1 MKKRFLPL
9 LLALCGTATA
19 TWADAPV
26 KVTTVTDG
34 GFAEGTH
41 WYYLSI
47 GAQGFRISDN
57 RNNSF
62 ITLGGVRRATAD
74 NVWCFVGNDS
84 EGYMI
89 YNMNAG
95 TKKALAAPKEM
106 KGNTGADSH
115 AHLMDVANLPSD
127 YTNRWDIT
135 AAPTSYGIKN
145 GFYISEHGESNK
157 TLNNRDRKLAFWST
171 GKDAGSTIAITPLVD
186 ETHVGT
192 MNIDMTTGTFTASNQ
207 AGTWHK
213 VWTSNTVEGKP
224 VITFSADNNDMSK
237 NDDNTINMAPGTQNS
252 NTATYTIASSTAQIM
267 RYSFIVAKKTA
278 STNTMTLTIDG
289 KEYDLTSSSHNISV
303 TLPVSAT
310 STSFTL
316 HGPSNAG
323 EEIKVTNFQVEYK
336 ANSTYSQEISLSTG
350 SGLSTSAWA
359 QTWTS
364 TSSSPTITLSTTAN
378 NMKNDSNSFVMASGN
393 AKSSVYT
400 LASDGGNITSYT
412 FKAALKSGDTS
423 SDVKIT
429 ANGTETAI
437 STTASTISVT
447 GLDAAS
453 TTFTLT
459 GTNTPVVITEF
470 TVAGKDDAPVTLK
483 VDSVEA
489 QQDLLVCTS
498 TPNYRIPAIAQAK
511 NGNLIAVSDYRFS
524 GADIGSGALD
534 LRARISKDNG
544 ATWGDIKTIADHNQY
559 ASGSANAT
567 KFMHTGFGDPCIVA
581 DRDTNK
587 VLLMSCTGNIM
598 YWNGTRDNHQGIAR
612 FYSKDGGETWEKPE
626 DISDKIYALF
636 DGSQIGGAKT
646 MFIGSGRICQS
657 RIVKVKDYYRL
668 YCSIIMKDNN
678 DGNTSHNF
686 VIFSDDFGQTWDVL
700 GGPNVA
706 PINSDCDEPKA
717 EELPDGSVIC
727 SSRVN
732 GGRKYNI
739 FHFTDM
745 QKATGSWDSESY
757 SNSSNNGVVAAGNSC
772 NGEVMIVP
780 VKRNKDQKQMY
791 LMMQSVP
798 MGPGGRYNVGIY
810 YKELESYADFNTPAN
825 MSKDWD
831 GHHQAS
837 YISSAY
843 STMTLQ
849 NNNTIGFLYEE
860 STFGFDY
867 CIIYKNYSI
876 EKITDGKYTYDS
888 TVSNTEYMKESVA
901 ANVVASVEEKV
912 TASDQYAAAK
922 TVGTLTEEGKAAVE
936 EAKTAYEADPTI
948 DNYVALNAAVENADR
963 NESAPLKTYKI
974 RNKDRSNGTLYLTAT
989 TDGLTAKTEANGGE
1003 NIKFCLVPGAAS
1015 GTYRIYS
1022 PTVKKYIGRTQARET
1037 KTPLVDN
1044 AADAYDYR
1052 IDLNLGNFTAAFV
1065 CTNPTTGTYPALHLA
1080 QDNTRIVP
1088 WTTDANASRWFIE
1101 DTDIEADMYAL
1112 SFSASDY
1119 GTLFMPKSFVMPEGI
1134 KGGVVTPTATGIA
1147 IDYCYQAGETVPA
1160 NTGLLLSSTQGTFKE
1175 LPLISE
1181 VAQARALSSEEAEP
1195 ATPANYLH
1203 GTTKKELTAVEG
1215 TGIDYTFYKLAYGTS
1230 QANLNVL
1237 GFYWGAE
1244 NGEAFT
1250 NAAYKA
1256 FLAIPRTQAASA
1268 KRGFPLNGSEI
1279 TGIHNATVEG
1289 EDAPAAIYDLQGRRL
1304 SQIPGTGIYVGS
1316 DHKKHIVVK

>member
-9 LLALCGTATA
+9 LLALCGSATVS
-19 TWADAPV
+19 WADAPV
-26 KVTTVTDG
+26 KVTTVTNG

-62 ITLGGVRRATAD
+62 ITLGGTRRATAD
-74 NVWCFVGNDS
+74 NVWCFVGNES

-106 KGNTGADSH
+106 KGNTGAEAY
-115 AHLMDVANLPSD
+115 AHLMPVENLSSD

-135 AAPTSYGIKN
+135 AAPASYGIKN

-157 TLNNRDRKLAFWST
+157 ALNNRDRKLAFWST
-171 GKDAGSTIAITPLVD
+171 GKDAGSTIAITPLYD
-186 ETHVGT
+186 ETNVGDMT
-192 MNIDMTTGTFTASNQ
+192 IDMTTGTFTESNQ
-207 AGTWHK
+207 AKTWHK

-237 NDDNTINMAPGTQNS
+237 NDDNTINMAPGTMNS
-252 NTATYTIASSTAQIM
+252 NTATYTIASSAAQIM
-267 RYSFIVAKKTA
+267 RYSFTVAKKTA
-278 STNTMTLTIDG
+278 SSNKMTLTING
-289 KEYDLTSSSHNISV
+289 KEYDLTSASHDISV

-316 HGPSNAG
+316 CGPSNAG
-323 EEIKVTNFQVEYK
+323 EEVKMTNFKVEYK
-336 ANSTYSQEISLSTG
+336 ANASFTQTIGLNTG
-350 SGLSTSAWA
+350 TGLSTTAWA
-359 QTWTS
+359 KTWTS
-364 TSSSPTITLSTTAN
+364 NSTSPTITLSTTAN

-400 LASDGGNITSYT
+400 IASNGSNINSYT

-470 TVAGKDDAPVTLK
+470 TVTGIDASPVTLAI
-483 VDSVEA
+483 DSVEA

-544 ATWGDIKTIADHNQY
+544 ATWGEIKTIADHNQY

-587 VLLMSCTGNIM
+587 VLLMSCTGNVM

-612 FYSKDGGETWEKPE
+612 FYSKDGGETWEKPV
-626 DISDKIYALF
+626 DISDQIYALF

-678 DGNTSHNF
+678 SGNTSHNF
-686 VIFSDDFGQTWDVL
+686 VIYSDDFGQTWDVL

-706 PINSDCDEPKA
+706 PTNGDCDEPKA

-727 SSRVN
+727 SSRVS

-745 QKATGSWDSESY
+745 QKATGSWESECY
-757 SNSSNNGVVAAGNSC
+757 SKSDNNGVVAAGNSC
-772 NGEVMIVP
+772 NGEVMVIP
-780 VKRNKDQKQMY
+780 VKRNKDNKQMY
-791 LMMQSVP
+791 LIVQSVP

-810 YKELESYADFNTPAN
+810 YKELESYADFNNPAN
-825 MSKDWD
+825 LSKDWD

-860 STFGFDY
+860 STFGYDY

-876 EKITDGKYTYDS
+876 EKITDGKYSYDS
-888 TVSNTEYMKESVA
+888 TVSRNEYVKENVKESVA
-901 ANVVASVEEKV
+901 ESVEEKV
-912 TASDQYAAAK
+912 AASDQYAAAK
-922 TVGTLTEEGKAAVE
+922 TVGTYTEEGKAAIE
-936 EAKTAYEADPTI
+936 EAKAAYEAEPT
-948 DNYVALNAAVENADR
+948 DENYVALNAAVANAER
-963 NESAPLKTYKI
+963 NESAPLKTFHI
-974 RNKDRSNGTLYLTAT
+974 RNQARSNGTLYLTAT
-989 TDGLTAKTEANGGE
+989 TDGLTAKTLANGGD
-1003 NIKFCLVPGAAS
+1003 NTKFCLVPGSAT

-1022 PTVKKYIGRTQARET
+1022 PTVKKYIGRTLADET
-1037 KTPLVDN
+1037 KTPLVDDV
-1044 AADAYDYR
+1044 ASAYDYR
-1052 IDLNLGNFTAAFV
+1052 IDLNLGNFTAGFV
-1065 CTNPTTGTYPALHLA
+1065 CTNPTNGSHPALHLA
-1080 QDNTRIVP
+1080 GDNTRIVP
-1088 WTTDANASRWFIE
+1088 WTTDAGASRWFIE
-1101 DTDIEADMYAL
+1101 DTDLEADMYAL

-1119 GTLFMPKSFVMPEGI
+1119 GTLYMPKSFVMPEGV
-1134 KGGVVTPTATGIA
+1134 KGGVVTPTASGIA
-1147 IDYCYQAGETVPA
+1147 IDYCYQSGETVPA
-1160 NTGLLLSSTQGTFKE
+1160 NTGLLLSSTQGTIKE
-1175 LPLISE
+1175 LPLINA
-1181 VAQARALSSEEAEP
+1181 VAQAQALRSEESS
-1195 ATPANYLH
+1195 ATVENYLH
-1203 GTTKKELTAVEG
+1203 GTVKKELTSVEG
-1215 TGIDYTFYKLAYGTS
+1215 SEDYSFYKLAYGTS
-1230 QANLNVL
+1230 AANLNVL

-1244 NGEAFT
+1244 NGAAFT
-1250 NAAYKA
+1250 NAAFKA
-1256 FLAIPRTQAASA
+1256 FLALPHTQAASA
-1268 KRGFPLNGSEI
+1268 KRGFPLNGSEV
-1279 TGIHNATVEG
+1279 TGINGVTTNGDA
-1289 EDAPAAIYDLQGRRL
+1289 APAAIYDLQGRRL
-1304 SQIPGTGIYVGS
+1304 TTIPGTGIYVGS